1 MTTFT
6 VNENS
11 KAAKAFL
18 EFIKTLSFVQIKEEN
33 SYVAE
38 EQSPYGK
45 EFVEKMK
52 LAQEDIK
59 AGRTK
64 EIDPNDV
71 WGSLGLK

>member
-6 VNENS
+6 VNEDS

-18 EFIKTLSFVQIKEEN
+18 AFIKTLSFVEIKEEN

-45 EFVEKMK
+45 EFVEK
-52 LAQEDIK
+52 IK
-59 AGRTK
+59 DRADNDDFIT
-64 EIDPNDV
+64 IDPKTIWED
-71 WGSLGLK
+71 L

>member
-18 EFIKTLSFVQIKEEN
+18 AFIKTLSFVEIKEEN

-45 EFVEKMK
+45 EFDEKMK
-52 LAQEDIK
+52 LAQEQIK
-59 AGRTK
+59 DGK
-64 EIDPNDV
+64 GILVDPNDV

>member
-18 EFIKTLSFVQIKEEN
+18 AFIKTLSFVEIKEEN

-64 EIDPNDV
+64 EIDPNDI